1 MVLTLA
7 RKDPKRD
14 LHWPLAKIMVQT
26 TRVRIDKTPVISL
39 YLKMYIQVKIGV
51 RAMGTRV
58 SGLNLNGT
66 GTCASFNFRR
76 AARAVTSLY
85 DRAFEPFGIRST
97 QFSILVG
104 VAKTQPTSISALSD
118 LLVIDR
124 TTLTRS
130 LRLLKKQGLLSI
142 SARAEKRQRF
152 LELTPRGART
162 LAASLPAWRAA
173 QERFVHK
180 IGAAYWANFRNEL
193 ENLAHVAV
201 ALERKQ
207 SDHGPA
213 AMSGARRRRQA
224 PM

>member
-1 MVLTLA
+1 MAA
-7 RKDPKRD
+7 R
-14 LHWPLAKIMVQT
+14 LSQ
-26 TRVRIDKTPVISL
+26 
-39 YLKMYIQVKIGV
+39 
-51 RAMGTRV
+51 
-58 SGLNLNGT
+58 LNLNGT

-104 VAKTQPTSISALSD
+104 VAKTQPTSISALSE

-130 LRLLKKQGLLSI
+130 LRLLKKQGLLTI

-152 LELTPRGART
+152 LELTTRGAQT

-173 QERFVHK
+173 QERFVRTV
-180 IGAAYWANFRNEL
+180 GADYWVNFRNEL
-193 ENLAHVAV
+193 EKLAHVAL
-201 ALERKQ
+201 ALERRKVGTQ
-207 SDHGPA
+207 
-213 AMSGARRRRQA
+213 QT
-224 PM
+224 

>member
-1 MVLTLA
+1 MAA
-7 RKDPKRD
+7 R
-14 LHWPLAKIMVQT
+14 LSQ
-26 TRVRIDKTPVISL
+26 
-39 YLKMYIQVKIGV
+39 
-51 RAMGTRV
+51 
-58 SGLNLNGT
+58 LNLNGT

-104 VAKTQPTSISALSD
+104 VAKTQPTSISALSE

-130 LRLLKKQGLLSI
+130 LRLLKKQGQLTI

-173 QERFVHK
+173 QERFVQTV
-180 IGAAYWANFRNEL
+180 GADYWVNFRNEL
-193 ENLAHVAV
+193 EKLAHVAL
-201 ALERKQ
+201 ALERREGGTQ
-207 SDHGPA
+207 
-213 AMSGARRRRQA
+213 QT
-224 PM
+224 